1 MLADDKIKDEKL
13 QYDTDRKTAKISVFI
28 SGKFDKHKYLTSEE
42 ISPFHQSK
50 MITQAQCTYDPLG
63 KAIEKERKAIE
74 D

>member
-28 SGKFDKHKYLTSEE
+28 SGKFDKHKCLTSEE

-50 MITQAQCTYDPLG
+50 MITQA
-63 KAIEKERKAIE
+63 
-74 D
+74 